1 MFWRFGFHSA
11 SAIDGL
17 LDKEGVTL
25 EELLEEDEM
34 LQECKAHNT
43 KLVEFLSKP
52 EMLKQ
57 LLGYIMAEDLD
68 ENKRFK
74 YPYLACEIL
83 SCEIFSICE
92 AIVGNME
99 LLKDFWSL
107 LDRPAPLNPLTASY
121 FSKVNGVLL
130 TKKMPEMISFIRDQ
144 PNVVPRLLT
153 HIGSSAIADLL
164 LKLISMEEVPEGA
177 GIVEWLSKEGLVPT
191 LVSRLDPALDSEVH
205 NTAAQTLLDVIAV
218 SYQAIGPQEPILPA
232 GLGAS
237 IMGDQGLSVSAS
249 VGGNALV
256 DELKSEA
263 MMNKLAAYMLD
274 QTTPQSATTLTNG
287 INIIIELIRRYCSEI
302 EQAEY
307 QQHQYQLQPVQ
318 QRQGPPPP
326 SEEKLKALATDL
338 NDLLRVIG
346 CRLMQFA
353 ELLHAPRYT
362 ESNATGTSRQNPLGS
377 ERLKTCELFAE
388 ILHLQYLYTS
398 SPLFERLISVN
409 TSATA
414 PKPSDAME
422 ESQPEGHSN
431 SAKDDIRAPVHKTS
445 VADELVTVTDKFI
458 DAKIL
463 PVCLNLFFSFPWNN
477 FLHSVVY
484 DMIAKV
490 FNTYSYTSTAIVSK
504 PPSPTKEEGEE
515 ANAGGEKSAEE
526 VQRDLDNA
534 TRNAVEQQMNA
545 VKVIVRRLVLSIFK
559 HGELTKRIT
568 KAQRDNDYHVAQPKG
583 VRLGYMGHLTYIS
596 DEVCKLVEK
605 CNEDLTQ
612 EVGDL
617 ITAEDW
623 QDYVAGILR
632 ETKERDRQPLGGV
645 RPNAGSQQH
654 QVPLVTG
661 IGGAIGGPS
670 DDAENGNAK
679 PFGESGKRDTDDDDD
694 DIDPITSSDVYVGD
708 GDVASDQFAR
718 YLCHQIVADL
728 PDRFAGVEGSDDEE
742 EDEQASAEWLG
753 NFESKDFDV
762 REAFDPDNPFPD
774 KQSSLGD
781 SLSTA
786 GSVTQSMELP
796 SSIVEES
803 EDDAAIPD
811 PPTDEETIPSTTT
824 EMKSP
829 NVFDM
834 HGMTQALDPAPVTSS
849 TGWADFSKM
858 DASPRADQSPSD
870 GTAAATPPQPP
881 TLDVEAKDADEGTRR
896 ATGPHELEFQS
907 PPKGVS

>member
-11 SAIDGL
+11 SAVDGL

-43 KLVEFLSKP
+43 KLVDFLCKP
-52 EMLKQ
+52 DVLKQ
-57 LLGYIMAEDLD
+57 LLGFIMAEDLD
-68 ENKRFK
+68 EAKRFK

-92 AIVGNME
+92 AIVGNMS
-99 LLKDFWSL
+99 LLTDFWSL
-107 LDRPAPLNPLTASY
+107 LDRPTPLNPLTASY

-130 TKKMPEMISFIRDQ
+130 SKKMPEMVTFIRAQ
-144 PNVVPRLLT
+144 PNVVQRLLA

-164 LKLISMEEVPEGA
+164 LKLISMEELPEGA
-177 GIVEWLSKEGLVPT
+177 GVVEWLSKEGLVPT
-191 LVSRLDPALDSEVH
+191 LVGRLDPTLDSEVH
-205 NTAAQTLLDVIAV
+205 NTAAQMLLDVIAV
-218 SYQAIGPQEPILPA
+218 SYQAIGPQEPISPA
-232 GLGAS
+232 GLAAT
-237 IMGDQGLSVSAS
+237 IMGEQGPTISTS

-263 MMNKLAAYMLD
+263 MMNKLATYMLD

-318 QRQGPPPP
+318 QRQGLPPP
-326 SEEKLKALATDL
+326 SEEKLRALATDL
-338 NDLLRVIG
+338 NDLLRKTDG
-346 CRLMQFA
+346 
-353 ELLHAPRYT
+353 
-362 ESNATGTSRQNPLGS
+362 TGKPSPLGS

-409 TSATA
+409 LAGPSPSPTQSSPTTGDSTVPE
-414 PKPSDAME
+414 PKEDGKL
-422 ESQPEGHSN
+422 QKN
-431 SAKDDIRAPVHKTS
+431 S
-445 VADELVTVTDKFI
+445 VADELVTITDKFI

-463 PVCLNLFFSFPWNN
+463 PVCLNLFFNFPWNN

-504 PPSPTKEEGEE
+504 PPSPIKADNESSKQSTEKTTEETQLEIE
-515 ANAGGEKSAEE
+515 TAA
-526 VQRDLDNA
+526 R
-534 TRNAVEQQMNA
+534 TMVEQQMNA

-568 KAQRDNDYHVAQPKG
+568 KAQRENDYNVAQPKG

-596 DEVCKLVEK
+596 DEICKLVEK
-605 CNEDLTQ
+605 CNEDLAQ

-617 ITAEDW
+617 ITADDW
-623 QDYVAGILR
+623 QDYVSGILR

-645 RPNAGSQQH
+645 RPNAGAQQH
-654 QVPLVTG
+654 QVPLVQG
-661 IGGAIGGPS
+661 IGGFAGPNDDS
-670 DDAENGNAK
+670 DIKDTGAT
-679 PFGESGKRDTDDDDD
+679 KRDSLSISSSVGGVGNDEDDDDL
-694 DIDPITSSDVYVGD
+694 DPISSSDVYVGD

-728 PDRFAGVEGSDDEE
+728 PDRFTGIEGSDDDDEE
-742 EDEQASAEWLG
+742 EAGQEWLG

-762 REAFDPDNPFPD
+762 REAFDPDNPFPN
-774 KQSSLGD
+774 KRSSFGD
-781 SLSTA
+781 DFASVHTATSA
-786 GSVTQSMELP
+786 GSENSVSQSMELP
-796 SSIVEES
+796 SSIIEES
-803 EDDAAIPD
+803 EDIPEPPADA
-811 PPTDEETIPSTTT
+811 
-824 EMKSP
+824 
-829 NVFDM
+829 
-834 HGMTQALDPAPVTSS
+834 PAPGNDDDDDDSYNMDRLANALPTLN
-849 TGWADFSKM
+849 TANDDWADFSKLQGAV
-858 DASPRADQSPSD
+858 ASPPADSAS
-870 GTAAATPPQPP
+870 
-881 TLDVEAKDADEGTRR
+881 K
-896 ATGPHELEFQS
+896 
-907 PPKGVS
+907 

>member
-11 SAIDGL
+11 SAVDGL

-25 EELLEEDEM
+25 DELLEEDEM

-43 KLVEFLSKP
+43 KLVDFLCKP
-52 EMLKQ
+52 DMLKQ

-68 ENKRFK
+68 ESKRFK

-92 AIVGNME
+92 AIVGNMS
-99 LLKDFWSL
+99 LLTDFWSL

-130 TKKMPEMISFIRDQ
+130 SKKMPEMVSFIRAQ
-144 PNVVPRLLT
+144 PNVVQRLLT

-164 LKLISMEEVPEGA
+164 LKLISMEELPEGA
-177 GIVEWLSKEGLVPT
+177 GVVEWLSNEGLVPT
-191 LVSRLDPALDSEVH
+191 LVGRLDPTLDSEVH

-232 GLGAS
+232 GLAAT
-237 IMGDQGLSVSAS
+237 IMGEQGPAISAS

-263 MMNKLAAYMLD
+263 MMNKLASYMLD
-274 QTTPQSATTLTNG
+274 QSTPQSATTLTNG

-318 QRQGPPPP
+318 QRQGLPPP
-326 SEEKLKALATDL
+326 SEEKLRALATDL

-346 CRLMQFA
+346 SRLMQFA
-353 ELLHAPRYT
+353 ELLHSPRYAKPEAGGKQT
-362 ESNATGTSRQNPLGS
+362 PLGS

-409 TSATA
+409 LATPASSPTQSSETTNEPVA
-414 PKPSDAME
+414 PE
-422 ESQPEGHSN
+422 
-431 SAKDDIRAPVHKTS
+431 AKKEASGQKTS
-445 VADELVTVTDKFI
+445 VADELVTITDKFI

-463 PVCLNLFFSFPWNN
+463 PVCLNLFFNFPWNN

-490 FNTYSYTSTAIVSK
+490 FNTYSYTSSAIISK
-504 PPSPTKEEGEE
+504 PPSPIKADNESPTQS
-515 ANAGGEKSAEE
+515 GEKTAEE
-526 VQRDLDNA
+526 TQLEIETAAR
-534 TRNAVEQQMNA
+534 TMVEQQMNA

-568 KAQRDNDYHVAQPKG
+568 KAQRENDYNVAQPKG

-596 DEVCKLVEK
+596 DEICKLVEK
-605 CNEDLTQ
+605 CNEDLAQ

-617 ITAEDW
+617 ITADDW
-623 QDYVAGILR
+623 QDYVSGILR

-645 RPNAGSQQH
+645 RPNAGAQQH
-654 QVPLVTG
+654 QVPLVQG
-661 IGGAIGGPS
+661 IGGGFAGPNDDS
-670 DDAENGNAK
+670 DIKDTGAT
-679 PFGESGKRDTDDDDD
+679 KRDSFSISSSSTPARDGGDDEDDDDLN
-694 DIDPITSSDVYVGD
+694 PITATDAYIGD

-728 PDRFAGVEGSDDEE
+728 PDRFAGIEGSDDDDEE
-742 EDEQASAEWLG
+742 EEAAQEWLG
-753 NFESKDFDV
+753 TFESKDFDA
-762 REAFDPDNPFPD
+762 REAFDPDNPFPN
-774 KQSSLGD
+774 KRSSFGD
-781 SLSTA
+781 DFTSQHTTMSTDSEN
-786 GSVTQSMELP
+786 SVTLSMELP

-803 EDDAAIPD
+803 EDDIRRSGKGDGGSDDLMDNIPE
-811 PPTDEETIPSTTT
+811 PPTDAPPAPTLPEANKGKAGGASA
-824 EMKSP
+824 
-829 NVFDM
+829 FDM
-834 HGMTQALDPAPVTSS
+834 GNFADALPKIPAASED
-849 TGWADFSKM
+849 WADFSKLQGAGKV
-858 DASPRADQSPSD
+858 ASP
-870 GTAAATPPQPP
+870 P
-881 TLDVEAKDADEGTRR
+881 TDKLYD
-896 ATGPHELEFQS
+896 
-907 PPKGVS
+907 